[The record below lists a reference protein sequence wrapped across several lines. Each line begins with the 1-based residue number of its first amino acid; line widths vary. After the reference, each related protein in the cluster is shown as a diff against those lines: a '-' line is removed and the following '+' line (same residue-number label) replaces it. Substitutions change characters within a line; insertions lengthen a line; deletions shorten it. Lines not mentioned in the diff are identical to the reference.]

1 MDTNE
6 LISHSRARFDHHQN
20 KIVLKE
26 KYQAKLTFAYG
37 GGMWRAGP
45 ELLTTVAL
53 YMGSRSLEPIVL
65 LDLYET
71 PVKVIPEVLYEQAQS
86 RWQEQ
91 MNAWLVEYEELNR
104 NR

>member
-1 MDTNE
+1 MNTDE

-26 KYQAKLTFAYG
+26 KYQAKMTFAYA

-45 ELLTTVAL
+45 ELQLTILSCPSAEL
-53 YMGSRSLEPIVL
+53 VL
-65 LDLYET
+65 LDLYEN
-71 PVKVIPEVLYEQAQS
+71 PVRVDARELMDLSQQ

-91 MNAWLVEYEELNR
+91 MNAWLVEYEELNK

>member
-6 LISHSRARFDHHQN
+6 LISHSRARFDHHQAR
-20 KIVLKE
+20 IVLKE
-26 KYQAKLTFAYG
+26 KYQAKLTFAHA
-37 GGMWRAGP
+37 GGMWRADP
-45 ELLTTVAL
+45 ELLVLLATVPPGDAV
-53 YMGSRSLEPIVL
+53 I

-71 PVKVIPEVLYEQAQS
+71 PVRVNPEELRRMAMQ

-91 MNAWLVEYEELNR
+91 MNAWLVEYEESNR